1 MKKSTAIF
9 SLPDLVKLGI
19 LSYHTYPFF
28 RKFLKVGADLK
39 DGICCGKWKEGM
51 HMGGSIPLI
60 QMETDNVL
68 VYMAFEARWIFQA
81 VRRPHS
87 HFQVGVRRIVL

>member
-1 MKKSTAIF
+1 
-9 SLPDLVKLGI
+9 
-19 LSYHTYPFF
+19 
-28 RKFLKVGADLK
+28 
-39 DGICCGKWKEGM
+39 
-51 HMGGSIPLI
+51 MGGSIPLI

-87 HFQVGVRRIVL
+87 HFQVGVLRIVL

>member
-1 MKKSTAIF
+1 
-9 SLPDLVKLGI
+9 
-19 LSYHTYPFF
+19 
-28 RKFLKVGADLK
+28 
-39 DGICCGKWKEGM
+39 
-51 HMGGSIPLI
+51 MGGSIPLI